1 MQMKQIIR
9 GFVSLLI
16 VFLFGNIIFDD
27 IYAQNSK
34 RKAKNG
40 NQAQSKSSINKS
52 RAGKYVSRGKAR
64 IKQKKYLD
72 ALNDFKR
79 AHRLYPSKTTQ
90 NYIKRLSSIVQKQKS
105 QSNKNENKVSVPIN
119 KKSIQS
125 PYKLS
130 QDFFKLSSELEKST
144 RKMKIASMGL
154 KPINVKSPEEKR
166 QARLNSIN
174 IKVVNRPEDRRAQRD
189 LAIEY
194 EKESKFLE
202 AKNIYLS
209 LIEQNPEE
217 PDYHYFLGSL
227 YSKMGNNNN
236 AGFAFKEA
244 LELDPNHKPTIEAL
258 SRYGDDFLPTVL
270 VNTLINNSINEE
282 PNGSAQILSKS
293 RAFFNSEDF
302 SELIQL
308 SLENEKVFSKSSSLS
323 FMKAQSYEALG
334 KIEDAKRVYKIAT
347 KIDKTDIR
355 SAIALGDI
363 YFSESNFVYSAMVFN
378 SIIDQDPMNIS
389 LKNKIGLSFYNGFE
403 WAKAATVWEDLLKI
417 SPQHT
422 EVKKLLPEVYYIL
435 SLEYDRKGFS
445 NLSRRAFSNALSV
458 NSNSFVWLP
467 NALKTA
473 AKYYRENGFYKL
485 AIKSYHDAM
494 EIVPNDYDSYNG
506 LGATYWYMGEK
517 QMAISSWQSSLELNS
532 KQNAA
537 KGWLLLANKSS
548 N

>member
-1 MQMKQIIR
+1 MKQIIR
-9 GFVSLLI
+9 GFVSLFI
-16 VFLFGNIIFDD
+16 AFLFGSIILDD

-34 RKAKNG
+34 QKAKKG
-40 NQAQSKSSINKS
+40 NQSQSKSSVNKT
-52 RAGKYVSRGKAR
+52 RAGKYISRGKAR

-72 ALNDFKR
+72 ALNDFKK

-90 NYIKRLSSIVQKQKS
+90 NYIKRLASILQKQKS
-105 QSNKNENKVSVPIN
+105 QSNNNEKKVSESIN
-119 KKSIQS
+119 KKPIQS

-130 QDFFKLSSELEKST
+130 QNFFKLSSELEKST

-154 KPINVKSPEEKR
+154 KPVNDKSLEEKR
-166 QARLNSIN
+166 LTRLNSIN
-174 IKVVNRPEDRRAQRD
+174 MKVANRPDDRRSQRD

-194 EKESKFLE
+194 EKDAKFLE

-209 LIEQNPEE
+209 LIKQNPEE

-244 LELDPNHKPTIEAL
+244 LGLDPNHKPTIEAL
-258 SRYGDDFLPTVL
+258 SIYGDDFLSTVL
-270 VNTLINNSINEE
+270 VNNLINKSINDD
-282 PNGSAQILSKS
+282 PNGTSQILSKS
-293 RAFFNSEDF
+293 RELFNSENY
-302 SELIQL
+302 SGLIELSI
-308 SLENEKVFSKSSSLS
+308 ENEKVFSKSSSLS

-334 KIEDAKRVYKIAT
+334 KIDDAKRVYKIAT

-355 SAIALGDI
+355 AAISLGDI

-378 SIIDQDPMNIS
+378 SIIDQDPMNVS

-445 NLSRRAFSNALSV
+445 NLSRRAFANALSV
-458 NSNSFVWLP
+458 NSNSSIWLS

-473 AKYYRENGFYKL
+473 ARYYRENGFYKL

-494 EIVPNDYDSYNG
+494 DIVPNDYDSYNG